1 MIKLI
6 GTYDIPDWAIP
17 YLVNGD
23 SEGLSEEEI
32 KAVDDFEQGLIQ
44 QYNAKYIDVDIA
56 VMDEEKYGNY
66 YHTESDSFPAF
77 GRAFGATETWRLPV
91 WVGTDDEREEEFN
104 IVVMGYNMERKFEL
118 NTFEHHKF
126 VDMEEAELWAETYF
140 LYLNDFEY
148 YVHPSEKAVY
158 NTEP

>member
-6 GTYDIPDWAIP
+6 GTYEIPNWAIP

-32 KAVDDFEQGLIQ
+32 KAVDDFEKDLIQ
-44 QYNAKYIDVDIA
+44 KYNAKYIDVDIA
-56 VMDEEKYGNY
+56 VMNEEKYGNY
-66 YHTESDSFPAF
+66 YHTELNSFPAF
-77 GRAFGATETWRLPV
+77 GRAFGATATWMLPV
-91 WVGTDDEREEEFN
+91 WVGTDDEKEKEFN
-104 IVVMGYNMERKFEL
+104 IVVMGYNMDGKFEL

-126 VDMEEAELWAETYF
+126 MDMEEAELWTETYF

-148 YVHPSEKAVY
+148 YVHPSEEAVY
-158 NTEP
+158 NIEP

>member
-6 GTYDIPDWAIP
+6 GTYEIPDWAIP

-32 KAVDDFEQGLIQ
+32 KAVDDFEKDLIQ
-44 QYNAKYIDVDIA
+44 KYNAKYMDVDIA
-56 VMDEEKYGNY
+56 VMNEEKYGNY
-66 YHTESDSFPAF
+66 YHIEHNPFPAF
-77 GRAFGATETWRLPV
+77 GRAFGATETWMLPV
-91 WVGTDDEREEEFN
+91 WVGTDDEKEEEFN
-104 IVVMGYNMERKFEL
+104 IVVMGYNMDGKFEL

-126 VDMEEAELWAETYF
+126 MDMEEAGLWAETYF

-148 YVHPSEKAVY
+148 YVHPSEEAVY
-158 NTEP
+158 NIES

>member
-1 MIKLI
+1 MLRLI
-6 GTYDIPDWAIP
+6 GTFEIPDWAIP

-32 KAVDDFEQGLIQ
+32 STVDYFVDSLIMK
-44 QYNAKYIDVDIA
+44 YNATHVDFDIA

-66 YHTESDSFPAF
+66 YHTELNSFPAF
-77 GRAFGATETWRLPV
+77 GRILGATETWTLPV
-91 WVGTDDEREEEFN
+91 WVGIEDGTQQEFN
-104 IVVMGYNMERKFEL
+104 IVTMGYNLDRKFEL

-126 VDMEEAELWAETYF
+126 IDMEEAELWAETYF

-148 YVHPSEKAVY
+148 YVCPSEEAVY

>member
-6 GTYDIPDWAIP
+6 GAYDIPDWAIP

-32 KAVDDFEQGLIQ
+32 KAVDDFEQDLIQ
-44 QYNAKYIDVDIA
+44 KYNAKYIDVDIA
-56 VMDEEKYGNY
+56 VMNEEKYGNY
-66 YHTESDSFPAF
+66 YHTEHDLLPAF
-77 GRAFGATETWRLPV
+77 GRVFGATETWRLPV
-91 WVGTDDEREEEFN
+91 WVGIDDDTQQEFN
-104 IVVMGYNMERKFEL
+104 IVTMGYNLERKFEL

-126 VDMEEAELWAETYF
+126 VDMEEAEIWAETYF

-148 YVHPSEKAVY
+148 YVHPSEEAVY
-158 NTEP
+158 NIEP

>member
-6 GTYDIPDWAIP
+6 GTYEIPDWAIP
-17 YLVNGD
+17 YLVNSD

-32 KAVDDFEQGLIQ
+32 KAVDDFVDELVKK
-44 QYNAKYIDVDIA
+44 YNATHVDFDIA
-56 VMDEEKYGNY
+56 VMNEEKYGNY
-66 YHTESDSFPAF
+66 YHTTLNSFPAF
-77 GRAFGATETWRLPV
+77 GRVFGATETWTLPV
-91 WVGTDDEREEEFN
+91 WVGTDDKAEQEFN
-104 IVVMGYNMERKFEL
+104 IVTMGYNLDGKFEL

-126 VDMEEAELWAETYF
+126 VNMEEAELWAETYF